1 MRWGSPSLRFVFLTL
16 VSLSCVATTAALGF
30 WQLDRARQKQTL
42 QDRIETRTNLPPV
55 AVAAL
60 LVPGDAEAIVHRTVR
75 LGGQWVQGATVFL
88 DNRTM
93 AGRSGFLVL
102 TPLRLQGYASS
113 VLVQR
118 GWVPR
123 DFLDRDRLPEVLTPP
138 GDVQIAGRLAPPP
151 SKLLELGPGTDGP
164 IRQNVDLSALA
175 DEWGVPLLEG
185 VSVLQTDTDDHGL
198 LRDWPRFTGT
208 AHKHRAYAAQW
219 FAMSAIMAG
228 LYLWFQII
236 LPRTRRRI
244 HGQDPR

>member
-1 MRWGSPSLRFVFLTL
+1 MMWRRPSVRFGFLTL
-16 VSLSCVATTAALGF
+16 VALLCMAVTAALGV

-42 QDRIETRTNLPPV
+42 QDRIETRAGLPPV
-55 AVAAL
+55 ALAEL
-60 LVPGDAEAIVHRTVR
+60 LAPADKEAIVHRTV
-75 LGGQWVQGATVFL
+75 LLNGHWVQGATVFL

-93 AGRSGFLVL
+93 AGRTGFLVL
-102 TPLRLQGYASS
+102 TPLRLQGLQHS

-123 DFLDRDRLPEVLTPP
+123 DFLDRDRLPEVVTPS
-138 GDVQIAGRLAPPP
+138 GDVQLRGRLAPPP
-151 SKLLELGPGTDGP
+151 SKLLELGPGAAGP

-175 DEWGVPLLEG
+175 DEWGLPLLEG
-185 VSVLQTDTDDHGL
+185 LSVLQTDADDSGL

-219 FAMSAIMAG
+219 FAMSAIVAG

-236 LPRTRRRI
+236 LPRSRRRT